1 MLRFALKNLW
11 IKKGKF
17 ILSALSV
24 TLSAGV
30 ALMAYNISM
39 QVKEGIVNT
48 AAYYDIIIGPSG
60 SSTQL
65 AMNTMFFTDSPLG
78 TIPYAYVEELKKNPD
93 VNQAVPFTMG
103 DSYNAA
109 RVVGTTADFLS
120 GKALREGDMF
130 SEPFEAVVGSAVARQ
145 YGLSLGDTLITS
157 HGLSSRGT
165 EHAASPLTVTGILS
179 PSHTAYD
186 NAVFTSVET
195 VWAVHD
201 HHHEDEEEED
211 EDHAEG
217 GEVCAILVR
226 TKSFNA
232 YYTVSNYYS
241 QNASLLVINPATV
254 LREVLKNVDT
264 SSQIVYLLC
273 GVILVMNLLVIW
285 VITLMNLYDARKEIS
300 LMRLIG
306 VSMKKI
312 SLLYLIQNGL
322 SALLSVFLALG
333 LSRAGMALS
342 SRLVADMG
350 IVLNPAVF
358 YPLEAAILIAVW
370 VISAL
375 PILLSV
381 SRMARKDTLGG
392 E

>member
-109 RVVGTTADFLS
+109 
-120 GKALREGDMF
+120 
-130 SEPFEAVVGSAVARQ
+130 VARQ
-145 YGLSLGDTLITS
+145 YGLSVGDTLITS

-211 EDHAEG
+211 EDHAEV